1 MHNKMEGTLEQKMNT
16 FANDDFQVVDMPILK
31 VGNTYKITGGKWKKY
46 KKAKV
51 LKVNKTYSDVSLDLD
66 CAIGNGVLNPL
77 HAGAVKCKNCY
88 LHPYEEV
95 IEMPDADNL
104 QVVDSSVDINKLY
117 EDKQKD
123 ADAVLPVPEEA
134 PQPVAQDVVEDIT
147 EELPSIEEALKLR
160 KDMNKIF
167 HYVYDTKDNYD
178 GKVDELIGEIQHWV
192 NHQLHKK
199 LDIIKNLCDI

>member
-1 MHNKMEGTLEQKMNT
+1 
-16 FANDDFQVVDMPILK
+16 
-31 VGNTYKITGGKWKKY
+31 
-46 KKAKV
+46 
-51 LKVNKTYSDVSLDLD
+51 
-66 CAIGNGVLNPL
+66 
-77 HAGAVKCKNCY
+77 
-88 LHPYEEV
+88 
-95 IEMPDADNL
+95 MPDADNL